1 MFANTSCLMKS
12 NSWQIDKH
20 LLVLFITLHVPSLDQ
35 NFDLLFDHW
44 WLRFEHLD
52 HAHDFC
58 NELHVGYSF
67 ASLENLDRSSL
78 DNDLTFGFDLVGKL
92 IISLGWLYSLLLLRS
107 CGDQI
112 DSDVVVCELQ
122 VDPNLLI
129 GVIECRFLDLL
140 IKDTHFWIA
149 EMD

>member
-1 MFANTSCLMKS
+1 MKS

-78 DNDLTFGFDLVGKL
+78 DNDSTDGGFDLVGKL
-92 IISLGWLYSLLLLRS
+92 IISLGRLYILLLLQS

-112 DSDVVVCELQ
+112 DSDVIVRELQ
-122 VDPNLLI
+122 IDPNLLI
-129 GVIECRFLDLL
+129 RVIECRFLDLL
-140 IKDTHFWIA
+140 IKDTNFRIA